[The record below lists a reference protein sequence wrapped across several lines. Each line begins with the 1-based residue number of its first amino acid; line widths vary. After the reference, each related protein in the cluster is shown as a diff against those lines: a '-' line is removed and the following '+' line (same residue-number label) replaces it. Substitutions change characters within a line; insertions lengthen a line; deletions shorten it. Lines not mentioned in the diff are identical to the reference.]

1 MPNLSL
7 SHKQQSIA
15 LIAALAAQGD
25 LDNLEKS
32 LNTGLDAKLT
42 INEIKEILIQLY
54 AYAGFPRSINAINT
68 YIGVLASRQA
78 QGIVDEIG
86 KEPTPSP
93 DQKSKFELGCE
104 MQIALLGALETGPA
118 LSFIPTIDTF
128 IKEHLFADIW
138 SRDNLDFQ
146 SREIVTIAALAS
158 LKGLNMQLSRHLQ
171 IALNIGFQPRQLTDL
186 MTLLTSML
194 EKNEADNAGEVLSRI
209 LNK

>member
-1 MPNLSL
+1 MANLSI
-7 SHKQQSIA
+7 SIKQQSIA
-15 LIAALAAQGD
+15 TIAALAAQGD

-32 LNTGLDAKLT
+32 LHTGLDAKLT

-54 AYAGFPRSINAINT
+54 AYVGFPRSINAINT
-68 YIGVLASRQA
+68 FIRILASRQSS
-78 QGIVDEIG
+78 GIIDEIG
-86 KEPTPSP
+86 KEPSP
-93 DQKSKFELGCE
+93 RPEQKSKFELGCE
-104 MQIALLGALETGPA
+104 MQMALLGALETGPA

-146 SREIVTIAALAS
+146 SREIVTIGALTS
-158 LKGLNMQLSRHLQ
+158 LKGLNMQLNRHLQ

-186 MTLLTSML
+186 ITLLASLL

>member
-1 MPNLSL
+1 MANLSI
-7 SHKQQSIA
+7 SNKQQSIA
-15 LIAALAAQGD
+15 TIAALAAQGD

-32 LNTGLDAKLT
+32 LSAGLDAKLT

-54 AYAGFPRSINAINT
+54 AYVGFPRSINAINT
-68 YIGVLASRQA
+68 FIRVLASRQSS
-78 QGIVDEIG
+78 GMIDEIG
-86 KEPTPSP
+86 KEPSP
-93 DQKSKFELGCE
+93 RREQKSKLELGCE
-104 MQIALLGALETGPA
+104 MQMALLGALETGPA

-138 SRDNLDFQ
+138 SRNNLDFQ

-186 MTLLTSML
+186 ITLLGSMI
-194 EKNEADNAGEVLSRI
+194 EKNEANDASRILSRI
-209 LNK
+209 LNG

>member
-1 MPNLSL
+1 MANLSI
-7 SHKQQSIA
+7 SIKQQTIA
-15 LIAALAAQGD
+15 TIAALAAQGD

-32 LNTGLDAKLT
+32 LHTGLDAKLT

-54 AYAGFPRSINAINT
+54 AYVGFPRSINAINT
-68 YIGVLASRQA
+68 FIRVLASRQSS
-78 QGIVDEIG
+78 GIIDETG
-86 KEPTPSP
+86 KEPSP
-93 DQKSKFELGCE
+93 RPEQKSKFELGCE
-104 MQIALLGALETGPA
+104 MQMVLLGALETGSA

-146 SREIVTIAALAS
+146 SREIVTIAVLAS

-186 MTLLTSML
+186 IILLAPLL
-194 EKNEADNAGEVLSRI
+194 EKNEADNASEVLSRI

>member
-32 LNTGLDAKLT
+32 LHTGLDAKLT

-68 YIGVLASRQA
+68 FIGVLASRQA

-86 KEPTPSP
+86 KEPTLPS

-104 MQIALLGALETGPA
+104 MQMALLGALETGPA

-158 LKGLNMQLSRHLQ
+158 LNGLNMQLSRHLQ

>member
-1 MPNLSL
+1 MANLSI
-7 SHKQQSIA
+7 SNKQQSIA
-15 LIAALAAQGD
+15 TIAALAAQGD

-32 LNTGLDAKLT
+32 LSAGLDAKLT

-54 AYAGFPRSINAINT
+54 AYVGFPRSINAVNT
-68 YIGVLASRQA
+68 FIRVLASRQSS
-78 QGIVDEIG
+78 GIIDEIG
-86 KEPTPSP
+86 KEPTQPP
-93 DQKSKFELGCE
+93 EQKSKFELGCE
-104 MQIALLGALETGPA
+104 MQIALLGALETEPA

-158 LKGLNMQLSRHLQ
+158 LKGLKMQLSRHLQ

-186 MTLLTSML
+186 ITLLASML
-194 EKNEADNAGEVLSRI
+194 EKNEANDASRILSRI
-209 LNK
+209 LNG

>member
-1 MPNLSL
+1 MANLSI
-7 SHKQQSIA
+7 SNKQQNIA
-15 LIAALAAQGD
+15 TIAALAAQGD

-32 LNTGLDAKLT
+32 LHTGLDAKLT

-54 AYAGFPRSINAINT
+54 AYVGFPRSINAINT
-68 YIGVLASRQA
+68 FICVLASRQSS
-78 QGIVDEIG
+78 GIIDEIG
-86 KEPTPSP
+86 KEPSP
-93 DQKSKFELGCE
+93 RPEQKSKFELGCE
-104 MQIALLGALETGPA
+104 MQMALLGALETGPA

-146 SREIVTIAALAS
+146 SREIVTIAALTS
-158 LKGLNMQLSRHLQ
+158 LKGLNMQLNRHLQ

-186 MTLLTSML
+186 ITLLASML

>member
-1 MPNLSL
+1 MANLSI
-7 SHKQQSIA
+7 SNKQQSIA
-15 LIAALAAQGD
+15 TIAALAAQGD

-32 LNTGLDAKLT
+32 LHTGLDAKLT

-54 AYAGFPRSINAINT
+54 AYVGFPRSINAINT
-68 YIGVLASRQA
+68 FIRVLASRQSS
-78 QGIVDEIG
+78 GIIDETG
-86 KEPTPSP
+86 KEPSP
-93 DQKSKFELGCE
+93 RPEQKSKFELGCE
-104 MQIALLGALETGPA
+104 MQMALLGALETGPA

-146 SREIVTIAALAS
+146 SREIVTIAALTS
-158 LKGLNMQLSRHLQ
+158 LKGLNMQLNRHLQ

-186 MTLLTSML
+186 ITLLASLL
-194 EKNEADNAGEVLSRI
+194 EKNEADNASEVLSRI

>member
-1 MPNLSL
+1 MANLSI
-7 SHKQQSIA
+7 SNKQQSIA
-15 LIAALAAQGD
+15 TIAALAAQGD

-32 LNTGLDAKLT
+32 LHTGLDAKLT

-54 AYAGFPRSINAINT
+54 AYVGFPRSINAINT
-68 YIGVLASRQA
+68 FIRVLASRQSS
-78 QGIVDEIG
+78 GIIDETG
-86 KEPTPSP
+86 KEPSP
-93 DQKSKFELGCE
+93 RPEQKSKFELGCE
-104 MQIALLGALETGPA
+104 MQMVLLGALETGPA

-146 SREIVTIAALAS
+146 SREIVTIAALTS
-158 LKGLNMQLSRHLQ
+158 LKGLNMQLNRHLQ

-186 MTLLTSML
+186 ITLLASLL
-194 EKNEADNAGEVLSRI
+194 EKNEADNTGEVLSRI